1 MKKTWFITGAS
12 RGFGRIWAEA
22 ALKRGDNVTATA
34 RKVADLADL
43 KKQFGDAVL
52 TLALDVTHP
61 EQVEQAVPQA
71 YAHFGR
77 LDVLVNN
84 AGASL
89 FAATEE
95 ASDEQILDLFDA
107 NYLGMI
113 RVLRAVL
120 PLLRQQGS
128 GHILGVSSG
137 LGITAMPLLGFYSA
151 TKWAVEALHEALAQ
165 EVRPFGLRVTLVEPG
180 AYATDFGKSS
190 KIADAL
196 GPYVDSRKQFL
207 TRLASMESGDP
218 EATAEAVL
226 KLVDTENP
234 PLRLGLGNTILPRA
248 RAAYAERLAT
258 WEAWEEVSNAAMG
271 EPKKPTREWIEMLT
285 HGAPDS
291 N

>member
-22 ALKRGDNVTATA
+22 ALKRGDQVTATA
-34 RKVADLADL
+34 RKIADVTDL
-43 KKQFGDAVL
+43 RKQFGDAVL
-52 TLALDVTHP
+52 PLALDVTNA
-61 EQVEQAVPQA
+61 EQIQQVVQQGYE
-71 YAHFGR
+71 HFGS

-84 AGASL
+84 AGTSL
-89 FAATEE
+89 IAATEE
-95 ASDEQILDLFDA
+95 ASDEQIRELFDA
-107 NYLGMI
+107 NYLGMV
-113 RVLRAVL
+113 RVLRAAL
-120 PLLRQQGS
+120 PLMRKQRS

-137 LGITAMPLLGFYSA
+137 LGITAMPLIGIYSA

-165 EVRPFGLRVTLVEPG
+165 EVRPFGLKVTLVEPG